1 MYSLCRNSARLLSGR
16 SNLKFF
22 WCVRCSPLGPEN
34 KEKSMCCPAG
44 RPPAWLPDWQC
55 SVSSHARK
63 DFAMEIRSWVM
74 ILCNK
79 SRTKVITHYCFYHK
93 QRHVFMLVS
102 SYRRLCRRLV
112 YSCLRLI
119 SQTPF
124 HYYNWSSD
132 ARLIMWCVCV
142 CLRLSPCGQC
152 LDASRPWL
160 CFWILHSLELLEEHI
175 PAVVASEWVTHAHRL
190 TNSHSTTRLLPKR
203 SQINCA
209 LPKTSYYFLSLHSS
223 PDYCN
228 RANADRKLT
237 RG

>member
-1 MYSLCRNSARLLSGR
+1 
-16 SNLKFF
+16 
-22 WCVRCSPLGPEN
+22 
-34 KEKSMCCPAG
+34 
-44 RPPAWLPDWQC
+44 
-55 SVSSHARK
+55 
-63 DFAMEIRSWVM
+63 MEIRSWVM